1 MSTVPPPTENAVFGE
16 RAQEFDERAQS
27 AFAARFRTCPP
38 ETFLT
43 DLGAYAPR
51 TQAQRAA
58 YEMHYGWALYDA
70 GRYQDSRSHL
80 IPALRAARPAS
91 TQRSLLRGLLGE
103 CYLRTGQPLR
113 AERCVRRALSEGC
126 QDADRFLEAG
136 HRFMLGRIHRFR
148 GHLSHAMETFQ
159 EALAADPLGKL
170 RVPILNEIAEIHLLR
185 DELDD
190 AESTLRMCRNDAA
203 VRQGGGGQGWTVA
216 LTEAPLALARG
227 DVASADLVVQRAM
240 DEHFHDAGERVR
252 LLLTSLR
259 AVVLGSSGQERA
271 AEGLLR
277 DVLRRCELGGRNSDV
292 LISAARPLAEV
303 LQRQGRLAEA
313 IEVARLAARG
323 GWSEDWVEW
332 ARALRIQGECLW
344 AWGSRAEARRA
355 FREAISV
362 HARTQFLAERRV
374 LARTMERLGCGE
386 DARSSR
392 VVAPRKPR
400 TMRLALV
407 SGQAFVSSDLRLIE
421 AIGFAARTDLP
432 VLIEGE
438 TGTGKELVARLIHEM
453 GPRAERP
460 WVVIDCSTLPEALA
474 EAELFGSRRGSY
486 TGAINERNGLVAE
499 ADGGTIFLDELAEL
513 PLPIQAKLLRVLQ
526 DGTYRRVGEDRARR
540 TEVRVVAAT
549 NRSAQSEIE
558 SGRLKT
564 DLFYRLSGHRI
575 FLPPLRVRRDD
586 IAALALEFAR
596 RTDGVDIAPAALDW
610 IAAQA
615 WPGNVRQL
623 EMMVRL
629 AVSAHPGVTQ
639 LDREH
644 FEAVTVHPSGA
655 GASYAGEPASPRV
668 TGDLTATRR
677 DGERA
682 MLQRLLSEH
691 HGVVRDAA
699 RQLGISRQAFY
710 KAMRRT
716 GLSPGREER
725 PS

>member
-1 MSTVPPPTENAVFGE
+1 V
-16 RAQEFDERAQS
+16 
-27 AFAARFRTCPP
+27 
-38 ETFLT
+38 
-43 DLGAYAPR
+43 PR
-51 TQAQRAA
+51 TQAQRTAH
-58 YEMHYGWALYDA
+58 ELHSGWALYDA
-70 GRYQDSRSHL
+70 GRYLDSQSHL
-80 IPALRAARPAS
+80 IPALRGTRPAS
-91 TQRSLLRGLLGE
+91 AQRSLLRGLLGE
-103 CYLRTGQPLR
+103 CYLRTGQSLR
-113 AERCVRRALSEGC
+113 AERCVRRALTEGF
-126 QDADRFLEAG
+126 DEDHDRYIEAG
-136 HRFMLGRIHRFR
+136 HRFMLGRIQRFR
-148 GHLSHAMETFQ
+148 GHLSHAKETYY

-190 AESTLRMCRNDAA
+190 AQRMLRMCRTDPAM
-203 VRQGGGGQGWTVA
+203 RQRGGGQGWTVA
-216 LTEAPLALARG
+216 LTEAPLALALG
-227 DVASADLVVQRAM
+227 DVASADQVVQRAI
-240 DEHFHDAGERVR
+240 DEHFCDAGERVR
-252 LLLTSLR
+252 LLLTALR
-259 AVVLGSSGQERA
+259 AVVLGASGRDRT
-271 AEGLLR
+271 AEGLLKG
-277 DVLRRCELGGRNSDV
+277 VLRHCELGGRNSDV
-292 LISAARPLAEV
+292 LAPAARPLAEV

-313 IEVARLAARG
+313 IETAQLAARA
-323 GWSEDWVEW
+323 GWIEDWVEW

-344 AWGSRAEARRA
+344 ARGSHAEARRA
-355 FREAISV
+355 FREATSV

-374 LARTMERLGCGE
+374 LARTVERLGCGE

-392 VVAPRKPR
+392 VEASRVHK

-407 SGQAFVSSDLRLIE
+407 SGQAFISSDLRLIE
-421 AIGFAARTDLP
+421 AIGFAARTVLP

-460 WVVIDCSTLPEALA
+460 WVVIDCTTLPEALA
-474 EAELFGSRRGSY
+474 DAELFGARRGAY
-486 TGAINERNGLVAE
+486 TGAISERNGLVAE
-499 ADGGTIFLDELAEL
+499 ADGGTVFLDELAEL
-513 PLPIQAKLLRVLQ
+513 PPPIQAKLLRVLQ

-564 DLFYRLSGHRI
+564 DLFYRLCGHRI

-596 RTDGVDIAPAALDW
+596 HLDGVDIAPAALKW
-610 IAAQA
+610 VAEQA

-623 EMMVRL
+623 EMIVRL
-629 AVSAHPGVTQ
+629 AVSAHPGVSR

-644 FEAVTVHPSGA
+644 FEAVSAHPGGA
-655 GASYAGEPASPRV
+655 AASYAIDPGSPRAL
-668 TGDLTATRR
+668 GDLTATRR
-677 DGERA
+677 EGERA

-691 HGVVRDAA
+691 QGVVREAA
-699 RQLGISRQAFY
+699 RRLGISRQAFY